1 MSDGAQRFSA
11 DDLRRVARKLGEGD
25 RHIDGVRNGRGR
37 GRMWITTAFALC
49 AVVLLVGYFA
59 FPRFFLRELPTSGF
73 LKAQVLSGSTSPEG
87 DLAILGSSRDID
99 GESKMKQSTLKFNSR
114 LTSIAASAVLALS
127 AISLSPAITPAAAQS
142 CSGDNNN
149 DGIVDGVDLATV
161 LGAWGLCPGVVTSVI
176 PGHGSNLGG
185 TQITINGTN
194 LSGTTA
200 VKIGGVNCT
209 SLQVLSPTVVKA
221 VTPAGT
227 IGDAPI
233 SIVSSNATSLA
244 PTPFTYVLQS
254 ITSVSPNNGIYSG
267 GTAITITGTFL
278 SGATI
283 VKIGG
288 VPATNVVA
296 VDSTTVTAVTPAG
309 SVGAASVEVTGAK
322 GTATATNAFLYIAI
336 VVPTWATLLEAFPD
350 PAVVTDANLRAAIV
364 ASGFA
369 WRIKDTSSNIEM
381 LLVPA
386 GIFTMGCSASNSYGC
401 VSGESPT
408 HQVTLTQA
416 FYMGRYEV
424 TQAQWTAKM
433 GSNPSFFVP
442 QNGYPSDTTK
452 PVEQVSWNMIA
463 SGSTSFMSLTGLR
476 LPTEAEWEY
485 AYRAGTITAFHSYP
499 AQPNGFID
507 DFQLG
512 NIAWFGMTAGNS
524 GNQTHAVGGKLANG
538 LGLHDMAGN
547 VEEWCQDWYGP
558 YSSASVTNP
567 TGPTTGTYRL
577 LRGGYWDGDSSFC
590 RASQRGGGTPG
601 GIGSNIGFRVVRTP

>member
-37 GRMWITTAFALC
+37 ARMWITTALALC
-49 AVVLLVGYFA
+49 AVVLLVGYFV

-73 LKAQVLSGSTSPEG
+73 LKAQVFSGSTSPEG
-87 DLAILGSSRDID
+87 DLAILGSSRDIH
-99 GESKMKQSTLKFNSR
+99 GESKMKQSTIKFNSR

-244 PTPFTYVLQS
+244 ATPFTYVLQS

-296 VDSTTVTAVTPAG
+296 VDSNTVTAVTPAG

-350 PAVVTDANLRAAIV
+350 PAVVTDANLRAAIM

-369 WRIKDTSSNIEM
+369 WRVRDNGTNIEM
-381 LLVPA
+381 LLVPS
-386 GIFTMGCSASNSYGC
+386 GTFMMGCSPGDADC
-401 VSGESPT
+401 SGSENPA
-408 HQVTLTQA
+408 HQVTLTNA
-416 FYMGRYEV
+416 FYLSKTEV
-424 TQAQWTAKM
+424 TQAQWQAKM
-433 GSNPSFFVP
+433 ESNPSSF
-442 QNGYPSDTTK
+442 QGQSDSPSR
-452 PVEQVSWNMIA
+452 PVENVSWIMAQGFNTA
-463 SGSTSFMSLTGLR
+463 TGFR

-485 AYRAGTITAFHSYP
+485 ACRAGTTTARYGLENNISWNLFNSGGVSH
-499 AQPNGFID
+499 AVATKLPNALGLYD
-507 DFQLG
+507 TLG
-512 NIAWFGMTAGNS
+512 NVW
-524 GNQTHAVGGKLANG
+524 
-538 LGLHDMAGN
+538 
-547 VEEWCQDWYGP
+547 EWCQDWYGDM
-558 YSSASVTNP
+558 YYASSPSENP
-567 TGPTTGTYRL
+567 TGPTAGTYRVLHGGGL
-577 LRGGYWDGDSSFC
+577 LAGSNST
-590 RASQRGGGTPG
+590 RASVRGWNIP
-601 GIGSNIGFRVVRTP
+601 SNVQNVYGFRVARNP